1 MTPEANLGHLSELLV
16 KDHEKP
22 ANNKYHEARDFTAKL
37 LALSTSQ
44 VYFTYISK
52 AANLSVRAVQSTAAM
67 RATLV
72 VALIKRQNEDE
83 ATHRAARKLAA
94 KTGKTILLLQRPAE
108 DSLEWNIMGGY
119 FVAADGESRRLTK
132 RITEVFGTPSLQ
144 GLDITPN
151 EAAASVLEYFDRLGL
166 SGEGVG
172 AALSN
177 RHDIA
182 SIFTF
187 AAASSAAGLSAAEAA
202 VIAQRRNLIA
212 ELKQMIAD
220 PATTET
226 DLHRKIKGNY
236 WIFGGR
242 YTGVARG
249 SIMPMDKYDIP
260 LFCADGSLHIVELKG
275 SYISDLV
282 VRHRQHLIPGQK
294 VHEAA
299 LQAANYI
306 RQLDEGGA
314 AMETLYRKSG
324 LDYDLRRGR
333 ATVVIGNQDFVHIP
347 ADPVRQLGSVTRAM
361 VDQTIRTYNSL
372 INRVEVLT
380 WADLLDAA
388 DRSLRFESEIAED
401 QARSFSQ
408 PQDSS
413 EDKRPR
419 EGIDE
424 APTLFDPGAV
434 SGG

>member
-1 MTPEANLGHLSELLV
+1 MTPEENLGHLSQLLV

-22 ANNKYHEARDFTAKL
+22 ANNKYNEARDFTAEL
-37 LALSTSQ
+37 LRLAPSQ

-52 AANLSVRAVQSTAAM
+52 AANFSVRAVQSTAAM
-67 RATLV
+67 RANLV
-72 VALIKRQNEDE
+72 VALIKRMNENE

-94 KTGKTILLLQRPAE
+94 KTGKTILLLHRYTE
-108 DSLEWNIMGGY
+108 DSLEWRIMGGY
-119 FVAADGESRRLTK
+119 FVAADNESLALSRR
-132 RITEVFGTPSLQ
+132 IDEVFGRASLE
-144 GLDITPN
+144 GIDITPN
-151 EAAASVLEYFDRLGL
+151 EAASIVFEYFDRLGL

-177 RHDIA
+177 RDDLA
-182 SIFTF
+182 SIFAF

-202 VIAQRRNLIA
+202 VIAQRRALIA

-226 DLHRKIKGNY
+226 DLHQKIKGNY

-242 YTGVARG
+242 YTGVARS
-249 SIMPMDKYDIP
+249 SIMPMDRYDIP

-275 SYISDLV
+275 SYIPDLV
-282 VRHRQHLIPGQK
+282 VRHRQHLIPGQR

-314 AMETLYRKSG
+314 AVETLYRNSG
-324 LDYDLRRGR
+324 LNYDLRRGR
-333 ATVVIGNQDFVHIP
+333 ATVVIGNQDFVNIP
-347 ADPVRQLGSVTRAM
+347 EDQARQLGAVTRPM

-388 DRSLRFESEIAED
+388 DRSLHFESEIAED
-401 QARSFSQ
+401 HSRASNEQGDNSGTTS
-408 PQDSS
+408 PSGDS
-413 EDKRPR
+413 
-419 EGIDE
+419 IDPP
-424 APTLFDPGAV
+424 ALF
-434 SGG
+434 